1 MLFEQERIY
10 YYISN
15 FFSFFM
21 KKYIVLFC
29 SILSLS
35 FILSESIFAFSDRID
50 LGVSPIR
57 DEFNMDRWQT
67 LTRSIKLYNN
77 SDDTQIVY
85 ISSEDC
91 AADADYGAPECTT
104 YSGWTNEKDI
114 EKASTWI
121 TPWIIGN
128 FTVPAKWEKVITYT
142 ISAPTNASPGGHYG
156 AIFFNSPSG
165 WWTDAAT
172 ISMVRRIG
180 MLFMIN
186 LSGKI
191 VVDTTIWDI
200 QVNQNWRGTPIMPL
214 LAPTVNFIDNPVEY
228 IKEKG
233 QKLMMIFT
241 DPEEVQKIAEE
252 INPFWEKPTL
262 NGEDFQVNLKIP
274 VENNGNTHIKPTGKI
289 YLYDGDEQL
298 TKIGK
303 EAILNENGAFVW
315 EKIVDYIP
323 INDGKGNVLPN
334 TQRIFSVNWQWFAY
348 GDMDTAGKY
357 MINFENPSSYYS
369 RLSEEAGNFM
379 YPWERLAVRNTKKT
393 LDAKVEMTY
402 KNPSTGKDEPYKVE
416 VPVNIHYAYVAKTT
430 NWSALV
436 LIFGIIFLSWRII
449 QRRNRDIDFLEDEV
463 GELEHEILA
472 LEKAKKQYDSRK
484 KAPEVAKKST
494 TTKKIAH
501 KKEEEKVETG
511 DQEKKPITRKSTT
524 KKEITETK
532 TKTPPKKTPAKKP
545 VAKKSTTTKKEE

>member
-1 MLFEQERIY
+1 
-10 YYISN
+10 
-15 FFSFFM
+15 M
-21 KKYIVLFC
+21 KKYIIFLW
-29 SILSLS
+29 SIIS
-35 FILSESIFAFSDRID
+35 FAIFSGFAFAYSDRID
-50 LGVSPIR
+50 LWVSPIR

-77 SDDTQIVY
+77 SNDAQTIY
-85 ISSEDC
+85 MSSEDC
-91 AADADYGAPECTT
+91 EADADYGAPECTT
-104 YSGWTNEKDI
+104 FSGSTNEKDI

-121 TPWIIGN
+121 TPWINGN
-128 FTVPAKWEKVITYT
+128 FTIPAKWEKTVSYT
-142 ISAPTNASPGGHYG
+142 ISAPINASPGGHYG
-156 AIFFNSPSG
+156 AVFFNSPSG
-165 WWTDAAT
+165 GWSDDAT

-191 VVDTTIWDI
+191 FVDTNIWNI
-200 QVNQNWRGTPIMPL
+200 EVVQNWWWTAAIPL
-214 LAPTVNFIDNPVEY
+214 LAPTVNFIDNPIAY

-233 QKLMMIFT
+233 KKFMMVFT
-241 DPEEVQKIAEE
+241 DPEEVQKMAEE

-262 NGEDFQVNLKIP
+262 NWEDFQVDLKIP
-274 VENNGNTHIKPTGKI
+274 VQNNGNTHIKPTGKI
-289 YLYDGDEQL
+289 FLYDGDEQL
-298 TKIGK
+298 VKIWK
-303 EAILNENGAFVW
+303 EAILNENGAFMG

-323 INDGKGNVLPN
+323 INDNKGNVLPN

-348 GDMDTAGKY
+348 GDMDAAGKY

-369 RLSEEAGNFM
+369 RLSEEAGKFM

-393 LDAKVEMTY
+393 LDAKVEMSY
-402 KNPSTGKDEPYKVE
+402 KNPATGKDEPYKVE

-430 NWSALV
+430 NWSALI

-494 TTKKIAH
+494 TTKKIAP

-524 KKEITETK
+524 KKEITETQ